1 MTDRVEPME
10 DAEKDRFRQLVNRY
24 IRQYGFI
31 AQVMTFIDPELEKY
45 YIFLKV
51 LYKYLPYTKETLP
64 VDILDHI
71 DLDKLRI
78 QMSFEGQLELEDEEK
93 ELSASRIGEPGK
105 KKPDEEKTI
114 KEILHIANEPYAGI
128 LDENDK
134 ILKQIWESVL
144 VDPEVNEAFRANNTY
159 DNLINLVREKFDEK
173 IAEQIDKYYNFME
186 ILEKNQSFTLS
197 LMRRFVDAIAE
208 RTYAA
213 SRLEYDE
220 EALIAA
226 MAAEMAPMFETI
238 SSNMRPMEE
247 VVSSLLYIL
256 RTPSTALYDGADE
269 ILKDGLNHRRTIF
282 NQLLTKY
289 ENFLKKLYY
298 LIHQTDVPTNPNAP
312 EDTTPTLSNAIFAF
326 DCLRK
331 LKYDTNPAYQ
341 TFYGY
346 LTNLKEWRNLESHA
360 APIATE
366 QELITGTKVV
376 VAMYLFVVSC
386 NIVELD
392 QIGSLE

>member
-1 MTDRVEPME
+1 M
-10 DAEKDRFRQLVNRY
+10 
-24 IRQYGFI
+24 
-31 AQVMTFIDPELEKY
+31 DPELEKY
-45 YIFLKV
+45 YVFLKV

-64 VDILDHI
+64 VDILEHI

-78 QMSFEGQLELEDEEK
+78 QLSFDGQLPLEDEEK
-93 ELSASRIGEPGK
+93 ELSSSRIGEPGK

-114 KEILHIANEPYAGI
+114 REILHIANEPYAGL

-186 ILEKNQSFTLS
+186 VLQKNQSFSVALI
-197 LMRRFVDAIAE
+197 RRFVDAIAE

-220 EALIAA
+220 GALIAA
-226 MAAEMAPMFETI
+226 ITEQMGPMFDPFK
-238 SSNMRPMEE
+238 NAMRPMEE

-256 RTPSTALYDGADE
+256 RTPSTPLYDGADE
-269 ILKDGLNHRRTIF
+269 ILRDGLNHVFCDAHLTAIDRRTIF

-289 ENFLKKLYY
+289 ESFLKKLYF
-298 LIHQTDVPTNPNAP
+298 LIHQADVPTNPNAP
-312 EDTTPTLSNAIFAF
+312 EDTVPSLSNAIFAF
-326 DCLRK
+326 DCLRE
-331 LKYDTNPAYQ
+331 LKYDSNPAYQ

-346 LTNLKEWRNLESHA
+346 LNNLREWRNLESHA
-360 APIATE
+360 APTATE
-366 QELITGTKVV
+366 QDLIAGTKVV
-376 VAMYLFVVSC
+376 VAMYLFVTAWS
-386 NIVELD
+386 
-392 QIGSLE
+392 IGDLEEAEQ